1 MRKRGNG
8 RREVW
13 GHQHVGGLLC
23 SRYFG
28 GAQIREGEK
37 EGQRGVEE
45 SQREGKMRWL
55 GEVVDGFLICKRVR
69 VERSRQEENKT
80 RAEEERAR
88 ASQAEQAS

>member
-13 GHQHVGGLLC
+13 GHQHVRGLLC

-37 EGQRGVEE
+37 EGQRGVEGG
-45 SQREGKMRWL
+45 QREGKMRWL
-55 GEVVDGFLICKRVR
+55 GEVVDGFLICERVR

-80 RAEEERAR
+80 WAVKERAR
-88 ASQAEQAS
+88 VSQAEQAS